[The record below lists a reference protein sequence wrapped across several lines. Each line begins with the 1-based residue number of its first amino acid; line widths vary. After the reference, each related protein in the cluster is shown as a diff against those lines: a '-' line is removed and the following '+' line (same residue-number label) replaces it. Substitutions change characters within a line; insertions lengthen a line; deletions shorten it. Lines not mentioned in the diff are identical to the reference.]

1 MINNFSHYMAVST
14 VLGRSRT
21 PQALGDCMLPV
32 ASCHQ
37 QGMAIGGDAQL
48 SGSAAARLPASGKML

>member
-1 MINNFSHYMAVST
+1 MAVST